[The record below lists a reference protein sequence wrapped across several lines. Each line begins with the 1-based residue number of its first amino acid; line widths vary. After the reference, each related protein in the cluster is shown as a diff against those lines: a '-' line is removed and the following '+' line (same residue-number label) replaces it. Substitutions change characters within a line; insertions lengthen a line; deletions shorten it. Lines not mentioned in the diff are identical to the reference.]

1 MASSVAD
8 SARLRLSDIA
18 TAVFVCV
25 STVIKRVPA
34 QEDGARVG
42 KAAKTT
48 AKDAKKSPS
57 SSSSSSSGWAVVQT
71 WGEADRRAG
80 VTCMDVV
87 PTTATVLVGRRN
99 GGMDV
104 LRVDGTTG
112 ALRVASVLRPSRAS
126 GDTAKDE
133 SKSISSI
140 HGIVLN
146 GRLVVCGVE
155 QGGRVAVYDEG
166 LENVLGSFSCPPNV
180 TCAAYHA
187 PSKRLAVGC
196 RGAELKVYTVEINEV
211 EDEKEKEE
219 KEKEGRGVTGV
230 LTYSAKGGKPDKVGL
245 CDKPWNSAVA
255 FYQGGDDEHA
265 GSQLV
270 VGTGHG
276 KLRRY
281 DTTVGKR
288 PQLNTPFKEHRI
300 TALAVSETDKM
311 WWVGDAGGSLQ
322 SYDVGAGKF
331 MGSIKGIAGSVRS
344 VDLHPTAGVIVSGGL
359 DRYVR
364 VHSTRTRASV
374 AKLYVTS
381 QVNVVRWLGDEERT
395 AVVGSAEPARKKK
408 RKSRES

>member
-8 SARLRLSDIA
+8 VFRMRLSDIA
-18 TAVFVCV
+18 TAVFVCG
-25 STVIKRVPA
+25 STVIKRVQA

-48 AKDAKKSPS
+48 AKDGKKTP

-140 HGIVLN
+140 HGIVLD

-155 QGGRVAVYDEG
+155 QGGRVVVYDKG

-196 RGAELKVYTVEINEV
+196 RGAELKVYTVEIDVV
-211 EDEKEKEE
+211 EDEKEK
-219 KEKEGRGVTGV
+219 KGNDGRGVTGV

-281 DTTVGKR
+281 DTAVGKR

-300 TALAVSETDKM
+300 TALAVSETDKV

-381 QVNVVRWLGDEERT
+381 QVNVVRWLGDEGRRDEKAER
-395 AVVGSAEPARKKK
+395 ANKK
-408 RKSRES
+408 RKKSNAASS